1 MDANSA
7 KPSVSPDSGWNV
19 VIINRE
25 CTVHNR
31 HITGTMYIMY
41 IVPCYP
47 KLCILSQ
54 ALVART
60 RVSASNTDAHK
71 LTNRS
76 RLQIHFVFPSNSVV
90 TRSCWTKPWILRRH
104 HTKYIHCTAMVASH
118 MSWWHHTKY
127 IDTLHC
133 HGGCSKWLR
142 LASSEYDVRYA
153 SYDVE

>member
-1 MDANSA
+1 MKFKDL
-7 KPSVSPDSGWNV
+7 
-19 VIINRE
+19 
-25 CTVHNR
+25 
-31 HITGTMYIMY
+31 ITLKLAFDESTNEFNCEICRKKLGHQK
-41 IVPCYP
+41 IVALRKCGHVMCSSCCY
-47 KLCILSQ
+47 
-54 ALVART
+54 R
-60 RVSASNTDAHK
+60 
-71 LTNRS
+71 
-76 RLQIHFVFPSNSVV
+76 FVFPSNSVV